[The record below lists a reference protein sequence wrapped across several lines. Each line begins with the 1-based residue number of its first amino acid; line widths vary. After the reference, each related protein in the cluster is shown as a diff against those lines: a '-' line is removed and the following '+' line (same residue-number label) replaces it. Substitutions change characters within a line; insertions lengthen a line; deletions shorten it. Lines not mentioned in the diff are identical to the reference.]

1 MFTNNKKKKT
11 TQHLTLLLTLKFT
24 SKTAVELLGKSNI
37 LIKDV
42 PQKKFL
48 FLFWGKKLYLELRFL
63 LAILDVDTQVK
74 SL

>member
-74 SL
+74 SQ

>member
-11 TQHLTLLLTLKFT
+11 AQCLTLLLILKFT

-42 PQKKFL
+42 PQKKFP
-48 FLFWGKKLYLELRFL
+48 FLFWGKILYLELRFL
-63 LAILDVDTQVK
+63 LAILDVDTQGK
-74 SL
+74 SQ